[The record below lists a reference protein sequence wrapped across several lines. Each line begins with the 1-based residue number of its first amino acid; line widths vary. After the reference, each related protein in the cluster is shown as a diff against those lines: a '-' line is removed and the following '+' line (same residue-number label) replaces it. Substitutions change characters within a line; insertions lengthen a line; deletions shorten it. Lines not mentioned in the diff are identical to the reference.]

1 MHCDPLYAL
10 RRGSE
15 QEEEANVRARVG
27 DELDEGV
34 LHEDA
39 VAAPG
44 RHHVR
49 KAIDGE
55 HHPESHQLRGL
66 FWIAQHGT
74 LSLLI
79 QNIWLNIYFMIRVTM
94 NKASNANADTRQKME
109 VIVKKAREEEELKR
123 HAPHSMNVCIQ
134 GG

>member
-27 DELDEGV
+27 DELDERV

-39 VAAPG
+39 IAAPG

-66 FWIAQHGT
+66 FWKAQHGT

-79 QNIWLNIYFMIRVTM
+79 
-94 NKASNANADTRQKME
+94 
-109 VIVKKAREEEELKR
+109 
-123 HAPHSMNVCIQ
+123 
-134 GG
+134 